1 MFELIRP
8 GTNYDFIGKW
18 KACVIGS
25 LVVILLGVLAIP
37 VRGLRW
43 GIDFAGGTEVQV
55 HFAEGVT
62 VDEGKIR
69 DAVQSVGVGEPSVVR
84 YGEADAS
91 PEFLIRF
98 QGAEE
103 QGDEQ
108 NQVVDR
114 IRTALTERVGNLT
127 VDRVEFVG
135 PKVGAELRRDGIK
148 AMVISFALILL
159 YIAFRFTPQF
169 APGGVIALIH
179 DVLITCSIWVMLGQQ
194 FDLQVLAA
202 LLAIIGY
209 SINDT
214 IVIFDRIREVMG
226 LHTSQ
231 DLPAVINQA
240 VNETLSRTIL
250 TSGATMLAIV
260 ALLLLGGEVIFPFA
274 ATMAIGII
282 AGSYSTI
289 YIASPIMLLLS
300 NRRAVLEKARKPG
313 APPAKG
319 KAKARA

>member
-1 MFELIRP
+1 VFEIIRP
-8 GTNYDFIGKW
+8 GTTFDFIGKW
-18 KACVIGS
+18 KMCVVGS

-55 HFAEGVT
+55 HFAEGAT
-62 VDEGKIR
+62 VDEGKVR
-69 DAVQSVGVGEPSVVR
+69 DVVQRVGVGEPSVVR
-84 YGEADAS
+84 YGEADAT

-108 NQVVDR
+108 NQIVDR
-114 IRTALTERVGNLT
+114 IRTALSEEVGGLT

-148 AMVISFALILL
+148 AMTIAFALILL
-159 YIAFRFTPQF
+159 YVAIRFTPQF

-179 DVLITCSIWVMLGQQ
+179 DVLVTCAIWVMLGQQ

-250 TSGATMLAIV
+250 TSGATMLAIL

-274 ATMAIGII
+274 ATMAIGVI
-282 AGSYSTI
+282 AGCYSTV

-300 NRRAVLEKARKPG
+300 DRRAVLDKAKKPG
-313 APPAKG
+313 APAKG